1 MGGHIII
8 RDDTRDA
15 LLQSLVWAGL
25 PTSMQSTLRPIFYNP
40 DGSLRDSSTW
50 SQEEAFHV
58 GCASLW
64 ANCNL

>member
-8 RDDTRDA
+8 RNETRDG
-15 LLQSLVWAGL
+15 LIQPLVWAGL
-25 PTSMQSTLRPIFYNP
+25 PNTTQSILRPIFYNTDGTLR
-40 DGSLRDSSTW
+40 DGSTW
-50 SQEEAFHV
+50 TPEEAFHV